1 MKMYIGGEWVDRDS
15 KIDVINPYNGSV
27 IDTVPSGSFD
37 DLETAMASAVRGAE
51 VMRNMPGYR
60 RFEILRRAADIMTER
75 QDELGRTISMEE
87 GKIIGEGLAEA
98 ERAKQTIELSGE
110 EAKRLYGETIPLDGA
125 TNWTGQYGFTMRVP
139 WGSSRRSAR
148 STSH

>member
-87 GKIIGEGLAEA
+87 GKIIGEGSPK
-98 ERAKQTIELSGE
+98 RSG
-110 EAKRLYGETIPLDGA
+110 R
-125 TNWTGQYGFTMRVP
+125 
-139 WGSSRRSAR
+139 SRRSSFRAR
-148 STSH
+148 RPSVCTERQSHWTGRRTGRASTDSR